1 MGGIRHP
8 LLADFWPHGGVAKT
22 YGLFNE
28 AAGIVNRTLLII
40 DPDGI
45 VRHTE
50 AHQRTLPDPAA
61 ALSQAEGTTERVGT
75 RLSRPCRGAYVSRLW
90 AGARLG
96 RAVAV
101 QVALSSRD

>member
-1 MGGIRHP
+1 MKQFDEAGAALIGLSVDSGPALGAWSTAMGGIRHP

-61 ALSQAEGTTERVGT
+61 ALAKLKELQT
-75 RLSRPCRGAYVSRLW
+75 
-90 AGARLG
+90 
-96 RAVAV
+96 
-101 QVALSSRD
+101 

>member
-1 MGGIRHP
+1 MKQFDEAGAALIGLSVDSGPALGAWSTAMGGIRHP

-28 AAGIVNRTLLII
+28 AAGIVNRALLII

-61 ALSQAEGTTERVGT
+61 ALAKLKELQ
-75 RLSRPCRGAYVSRLW
+75 P
-90 AGARLG
+90 
-96 RAVAV
+96 
-101 QVALSSRD
+101 